1 MSRRRTCARV
11 ARILS
16 DGCWH
21 NARLIARR
29 LRMSTAG
36 ITARLRDLRK
46 AEYGGHIILTRPPD
60 RPGVYDYRMARGAWE
75 KL

>member
-1 MSRRRTCARV
+1 MSRRRTCARIS
-11 ARILS
+11 AILL
-16 DGCWH
+16 DGRWH
-21 NARLIARR
+21 NARAIARR

-46 AEYGGHIILTRPPD
+46 AEFGGHIILTRPPA
-60 RPGVYDYRMARGAWE
+60 RPGVYDYRMARGVWG